1 MRINWKGDLKS
12 FSHLIGKTYGELTI
26 LEIMDSIDK
35 TGIHKKCRY
44 RCSCGKEGV
53 YDLKRVIY
61 KDRKSCG
68 HLNGRKDYSYLIGKT
83 YGELTI
89 LEVSEPVRTTTGN
102 PFRLCTC
109 ICSCGEKTTKRLFA
123 VLNGKTKTCGTCDL
137 SLPRKKDYSNLIGKQ
152 FGELTILEIS
162 EPIKTKRSNRMCICQ
177 CSCGKVVAK
186 VLNSVLSERVRSCG
200 HLYSAREERR
210 EIPIKDIIGKTYGKL
225 TIISVTKPLK
235 DHYSFRKCTC
245 QCSCGREVNYF
256 LYFVESGLVTSC
268 AYCSRFSKRKESSY
282 LFGETVGN
290 LTIVGYADDPDD
302 ESANNEERKLLLK
315 CSCGHEFVN
324 TLNGIT
330 SGNFN
335 ECTKCQKLF
344 YESEPKVRSFYE
356 GLSLKNIHWDEKE
369 GKFVVAIKRGGKW
382 FKARA
387 LSLAEAVIKREQRL
401 KDAEKYVKANK

>member
-83 YGELTI
+83 Y
-89 LEVSEPVRTTTGN
+89 
-102 PFRLCTC
+102 
-109 ICSCGEKTTKRLFA
+109 
-123 VLNGKTKTCGTCDL
+123 
-137 SLPRKKDYSNLIGKQ
+137 
-152 FGELTILEIS
+152 GELTILEIS

-256 LYFVESGLVTSC
+256 LYFVESGLITSC

-302 ESANNEERKLLLK
+302 ESSNNEERKLLLK

-335 ECTKCQKLF
+335 KCTKCQKLF

-387 LSLAEAVIKREQRL
+387 LSLSEAVIKREQRL